1 MGDAH
6 RDALKARYED
16 PARAASYVERSS
28 ARHAAE
34 LDVLGRALDRL
45 PGEARWLDA
54 PAGNGRIA
62 RVLADRGHRV
72 TACDISRAMLTA
84 APDAPPDPAV
94 GDALALPFRAG
105 AFDAAL
111 CFRFIYHLDGADA
124 RARLLAEL
132 ARVTRANVVLSIR
145 HPVSWHAIERRVRG
159 FVRGRFHDPHAT
171 SVRRIAAEAR
181 HHGLSLVAADAQAR
195 YRREFWIVT
204 FEKSR

>member
-1 MGDAH
+1 MSDGH

-16 PARAASYVERSS
+16 PARAASYVGRSG

-34 LDVLGRALDRL
+34 LAVLERVLDRL
-45 PGEARWLDA
+45 PTTARWLDA

-62 RVLADRGHRV
+62 RVLQGRGHAV

-84 APDAPPDPAV
+84 AEAAPQPVV
-94 GDALALPFRAG
+94 GDALALPFRDR

-132 ARVTRANVVLSIR
+132 ARVTTRHVVLSIR
-145 HPVSWHAIERRVRG
+145 HPVSWHAIERRARG
-159 FVRGRFHDPHAT
+159 VLRGHLGDRHAT
-171 SVRRIAAEAR
+171 SVRRIAAEAAR
-181 HHGLSLVAADAQAR
+181 HGLRLVGADAQAR
-195 YRREFWIVT
+195 YRREFWIVS
-204 FEKSR
+204 FEKTR